1 MFENAQM
8 ARDESVSRIT
18 QMQRDIGVEVLRT
31 LLAPVPA
38 RVRELEERFEQLW
51 EAADPERK
59 IDE

>member
-1 MFENAQM
+1 M